1 MTAKQLGAILTRR
14 GILRGAGGFV
24 TTAALRTAL
33 MAEDPVSPV
42 TAKLSAY
49 MSEASSR
56 ALPDD
61 ILEKTKHHI
70 LDSFAAMISGT
81 QLGPGQVAI
90 RFARAHAGEKI
101 ATVVGSNVVCG
112 AMEAALANGMLAH
125 SDETDDY
132 APVGTHPG
140 SAVVPATLA
149 TGEQFAIDGT
159 RFVRSV
165 TLGYDIAGRVA
176 AALGG
181 QLFNHD
187 GHKAIHGFTGTFG
200 AASAAGC
207 AAGLNAQQ
215 MRWLL
220 DYAAQQASGLAA
232 WQRDTEHIEKSFVFA
247 GMPARNGVTAA
258 LLVQLGGTGVTD
270 IFSGADNFLQAFA
283 PKADPAQLIDKLG
296 QRYEVTTT
304 NIKKWTVGGP
314 IQAALDA
321 LEALI
326 KRRPLEPDQ
335 VKQMIVRLGP
345 VMGSVVNN
353 REMPDICVQHMLAVM
368 LIDKTASFAA
378 AHDKARM
385 QDAAV
390 LRQRAKI
397 QLIFDQEI
405 ERNTEQREAIVEV
418 TLTDGAQLREHTT
431 AVRGTAAYPMTR
443 EEVVAKCRD
452 LITPVLG
459 ASATA
464 KLIAKVLD
472 LENVKNVGELRP
484 LLQRI

>member
-1 MTAKQLGAILTRR
+1 MNTANLSRR
-14 GILRGAGGFV
+14 GLLQSSGGLMAL
-24 TTAALRTAL
+24 AALRSARG
-33 MAEDPVSPV
+33 AEEPVSPV
-42 TAKLSAY
+42 MATLSAY
-49 MSEASSR
+49 MSEAASR

-70 LDSFAAMISGT
+70 LDTFAAMISGT
-81 QLGPGQVAI
+81 QLGPGQLAI
-90 RFARAHAGEKI
+90 RFARAHSGEQV
-101 ATVVGSNVVCG
+101 ATVLGSDVVCG
-112 AMEAALANGMLAH
+112 AIEAALANGMLAH

-140 SAVVPATLA
+140 SAVVPAALA
-149 TGEQFAIDGT
+149 TGEQFGIDGM
-159 RFVRSV
+159 RFVRSI
-165 TLGYDIAGRVA
+165 TLGYDIAGRVG

-181 QLFNHD
+181 QLFNYEA
-187 GHKAIHGFTGTFG
+187 HKAVHGFTGTFG
-200 AASAAGC
+200 AAAAGGC
-207 AAGLNAQQ
+207 AASLDAQQ

-220 DYAAQQASGLAA
+220 DYASQQASGLAA
-232 WQRDTEHIEKSFVFA
+232 WQRDTEHIEKAFVFA

-270 IFSGADNFLQAFA
+270 ILSGADNFLQAFA
-283 PKADPAQLIDKLG
+283 PKADPALLIEKLG

-321 LEALI
+321 LEVLL
-326 KRRPLEPDQ
+326 KQRPIEPNQ
-335 VKQMIVRLGP
+335 VRQMIVRLGP

-368 LIDKTASFAA
+368 LLDQTASFAA

-385 QDAAV
+385 RDPAV
-390 LRQRAKI
+390 LKQRAKI
-397 QLIFDQEI
+397 QLVFDPEI

-418 TLTDGAQLREHTT
+418 TLVDGTSLREHTT
-431 AVRGTAAYPMTR
+431 AVRGTAANPMTR
-443 EEVVAKCRD
+443 EEVVEKSRD

-459 ASATA
+459 ASITA
-464 KLIAKVLD
+464 KLITRTLD
-472 LENVKNVGELRP
+472 LENMKNIAELRP
-484 LLQRI
+484 LLQRA

>member
-1 MTAKQLGAILTRR
+1 VTMKQTRR
-14 GILRGAGGFV
+14 GMLQRVGGFMA
-24 TTAALRTAL
+24 TAALRSP
-33 MAEDPVSPV
+33 AEDISPV
-42 TAKLSAY
+42 MAKLSAY

-56 ALPDD
+56 ALPDE
-61 ILEKTKHHI
+61 ILEKAKHHI
-70 LDSFAAMISGT
+70 LDTFAAMISGA

-90 RFARAHAGEKI
+90 RFARAYAGEKV
-101 ATVVGSNVVCG
+101 ATVVGSDVVCG

-149 TGEQFAIDGT
+149 AGEQFGIDGT

-165 TLGYDIAGRVA
+165 TLGYDVAGRVGA
-176 AALGG
+176 VLGG
-181 QLFNHD
+181 QLFNYEA
-187 GHKAIHGFTGTFG
+187 HKAVHGFTGTFG

-207 AAGLNAQQ
+207 AASLNARQ

-220 DYAAQQASGLAA
+220 DYASQQASGLAA

-270 IFSGADNFLQAFA
+270 ILSGADNFLQAFA
-283 PKADPAQLIDKLG
+283 PKADPAQLVEKLG
-296 QRYEVTTT
+296 QRYEVSTT

-321 LEALI
+321 LEVLL
-326 KRRPLEPDQ
+326 KQRPIAPDQ

-345 VMGSVVNN
+345 VMGSVVDN

-385 QDAAV
+385 HDPAV
-390 LRQRAKI
+390 LKQRAKI
-397 QLIFDQEI
+397 RLVFDPEI

-418 TLTDGAQLREHTT
+418 TLVDGTELREHTT
-431 AVRGTAAYPMTR
+431 AVRGTAANPMSR
-443 EEVVAKCRD
+443 DEVVAKCRD
-452 LITPVLG
+452 LITPLLG
-459 ASATA
+459 ASTTA
-464 KLIAKVLD
+464 KLIAKTLD
-472 LENVKNVGELRP
+472 LENVKSIGIGEFRP
-484 LLQRI
+484 LLQRA

>member
-1 MTAKQLGAILTRR
+1 MTVKQTRR
-14 GILRGAGGFV
+14 GMLQSASGLI
-24 TTAALRTAL
+24 TAASVRSALR
-33 MAEDPVSPV
+33 AEESVSPV

-90 RFARAHAGEKI
+90 RFARAHAGEKV
-101 ATVVGSNVVCG
+101 ATVVGSDVVCG

-132 APVGTHPG
+132 SPVGTHPG
-140 SAVVPATLA
+140 SAVVPAALA
-149 TGEQFAIDGT
+149 TGEQFGIDGT

-181 QLFNHD
+181 QSFNHD

-200 AASAAGC
+200 AASAAGS

-220 DYAAQQASGLAA
+220 DYASQQASGLAA
-232 WQRDTEHIEKSFVFA
+232 WQRDTEHIQKSFVFA

-258 LLVQLGGTGVTD
+258 LLVQLGGSGVTD
-270 IFSGADNFLQAFA
+270 IFSGPDNFLQAFA
-283 PKADPAQLIDKLG
+283 PKADPAQLIERLG

-321 LEALI
+321 LQVVL
-326 KRRPLEPDQ
+326 KRRPIEPDQ

-385 QDAAV
+385 HDPAV
-390 LRQRAKI
+390 LKQRAKI
-397 QLIFDQEI
+397 QLILDPEI
-405 ERNTEQREAIVEV
+405 ERNAEEQREAIVEV
-418 TLTDGAQLREHTT
+418 TLVDGAQLREHTT
-431 AVRGTAAYPMTR
+431 AVRGTAANPMTR
-443 EEVVAKCRD
+443 DEVVAKCRD

-459 ASATA
+459 SATTA
-464 KLIAKVLD
+464 KLITKTLD
-472 LENVKNVGELRP
+472 LERVKNVAELRP
-484 LLQRI
+484 LLQRA

>member
-1 MTAKQLGAILTRR
+1 MTVKQTRR
-14 GILRGAGGFV
+14 GMLRSAGGLI
-24 TTAALRTAL
+24 TAAAARNVLK
-33 MAEDPVSPV
+33 AEESVSPV

-90 RFARAHAGEKI
+90 RFARAHAGEKV
-101 ATVVGSNVVCG
+101 ATVVGSDVVCG

-132 APVGTHPG
+132 SPVGTHPG
-140 SAVVPATLA
+140 SAVVPAALA
-149 TGEQFAIDGT
+149 TGEQFGIDGT

-181 QLFNHD
+181 QSFNHD

-200 AASAAGC
+200 AASAAGS

-220 DYAAQQASGLAA
+220 DYASQQASGLAA
-232 WQRDTEHIEKSFVFA
+232 WQRDTEHIQKSFVFA

-258 LLVQLGGTGVTD
+258 LLVQLGGSGVTD
-270 IFSGADNFLQAFA
+270 IFSGPDNFLQAFA
-283 PKADPAQLIDKLG
+283 PKADPAQLIERLG

-321 LEALI
+321 LQVVL
-326 KRRPLEPDQ
+326 KRRPIEPDQ

-385 QDAAV
+385 QDPTV
-390 LRQRAKI
+390 LKQRAKI
-397 QLIFDQEI
+397 QLILDPEI
-405 ERNTEQREAIVEV
+405 ERNAEEQREAIVEV
-418 TLTDGAQLREHTT
+418 TLTDVAQLREHTT
-431 AVRGTAAYPMTR
+431 AVRGTAANPMTR
-443 EEVVAKCRD
+443 DEVVAKCRD

-459 ASATA
+459 SATTA
-464 KLIAKVLD
+464 KLITKTLD
-472 LENVKNVGELRP
+472 LERVKNVAELRP
-484 LLQRI
+484 LLQRA

>member
-1 MTAKQLGAILTRR
+1 MTANQTRR
-14 GILRGAGGFV
+14 GVLRSAGGLI
-24 TTAALRTAL
+24 TAAASWSALR
-33 MAEDPVSPV
+33 AEEAISPV

-81 QLGPGQVAI
+81 QLGPGRVAI

-101 ATVVGSNVVCG
+101 ATVVGSDVVCG

-132 APVGTHPG
+132 SPVGTHPG
-140 SAVVPATLA
+140 SAVVPAALA
-149 TGEQFAIDGT
+149 AGEQFGIDGT

-181 QLFNHD
+181 QSFNHD

-200 AASAAGC
+200 AASAAGS

-220 DYAAQQASGLAA
+220 DYASQQASGLAA

-270 IFSGADNFLQAFA
+270 IFSGPDNFLQAFA
-283 PKADPAQLIDKLG
+283 PKADAAQLIERLG

-321 LEALI
+321 LETVL
-326 KRRPLEPDQ
+326 KRRPIAPDQ

-385 QDAAV
+385 QDPAV
-390 LRQRAKI
+390 LKQRAKI
-397 QLIFDQEI
+397 QLILDPDI
-405 ERNTEQREAIVEV
+405 ERNAEEQREAIVEV
-418 TLTDGAQLREHTT
+418 TLVDGAQLREHTT
-431 AVRGTAAYPMTR
+431 AVRGTAANPMTR
-443 EEVVAKCRD
+443 GEVVAKCRD

-459 ASATA
+459 SAATA
-464 KLIAKVLD
+464 KLITKTLD
-472 LENVKNVGELRP
+472 LENVKNIAELRP
-484 LLQRI
+484 LLQRA

>member
-1 MTAKQLGAILTRR
+1 MTVKQTRR
-14 GILRGAGGFV
+14 GMLRSAGGLI
-24 TTAALRTAL
+24 TAAAARNVLK
-33 MAEDPVSPV
+33 AEESVSPV

-90 RFARAHAGEKI
+90 RFARAHAGEKV
-101 ATVVGSNVVCG
+101 ATVVGSDVVCG

-132 APVGTHPG
+132 SPVGTHPG
-140 SAVVPATLA
+140 SAVVPAALA
-149 TGEQFAIDGT
+149 TGEQFGIDGT

-181 QLFNHD
+181 QSFNHD

-200 AASAAGC
+200 AASAAGS

-220 DYAAQQASGLAA
+220 DYASQQASGLAA
-232 WQRDTEHIEKSFVFA
+232 WQRDTEHIQKSFVFA

-258 LLVQLGGTGVTD
+258 LLVQLGGSGVTD
-270 IFSGADNFLQAFA
+270 IFSGPDNFLQAFA
-283 PKADPAQLIDKLG
+283 PKADPAQLIERLG

-321 LEALI
+321 LQVVL
-326 KRRPLEPDQ
+326 KRRPIEPDQ

-385 QDAAV
+385 HDPAV
-390 LRQRAKI
+390 LKQRAKI
-397 QLIFDQEI
+397 QLILDPEI
-405 ERNTEQREAIVEV
+405 ERNAEEQREAIVEV
-418 TLTDGAQLREHTT
+418 TLVDGAQLREHTT
-431 AVRGTAAYPMTR
+431 AVRGTAANPMTR
-443 EEVVAKCRD
+443 DEVVAKCRD

-459 ASATA
+459 SATTA
-464 KLIAKVLD
+464 KLITKTLD
-472 LENVKNVGELRP
+472 LERVKNVAELRP
-484 LLQRI
+484 LLQRA